1 MAARRLTR
9 AFARQTVTGVGR
21 LKRILRRAASWLFQL
36 LVVSGA
42 LLTLFIALTPQ
53 GGAGFHTALYLT
65 QVLDVPVKPQGWFM
79 AEPLRHEVHFP
90 SAGGTSVGQVYRL
103 PDGKPRAA
111 VLLSLGITDQGFADS
126 YVINLGNALAKA
138 NFVVMYQWSPGL
150 GISKRIDHAEPENL
164 VSGFRFLE
172 RQDYVDHERVG
183 LGGFSAGASFAL
195 VAAADDSIRDR
206 VNFVSALGPHFDA
219 EQLLLQAASRTVV
232 YDGMPTEWEPEALTL
247 MVIGNVLIET
257 LDSPGDVEFLDGFV
271 LNGMDAHPG
280 ELEALTP
287 QGRTVAQLLRGVGP
301 GEAAALYETLPSS
314 FHAGLGGISPASYV
328 QDIRARLLVMHDRND
343 PLVPAAESR
352 RLVEASRD
360 RVRVR
365 HTELLAFE
373 HTKPSRGG
381 IRTVLGQAA
390 QLYPHMYEIIR
401 IAH

>member
-1 MAARRLTR
+1 M
-9 AFARQTVTGVGR
+9 G
-21 LKRILRRAASWLFQL
+21 
-36 LVVSGA
+36 GA

-53 GGAGFHTALYLT
+53 GRAGFHTALYLT
-65 QVLDVPVKPQGWFM
+65 QVLDVPVKPQSWFI

-90 SAGGTSVGQVYRL
+90 SDGGTSVGQVYRI

-111 VLLSLGITDQGFADS
+111 VLLSLGITEQGFADPN
-126 YVINLGNALAKA
+126 VIHLGNALARA
-138 NFVVMYQWSPGL
+138 NFVVMYQWSPAM
-150 GISKRIDHAEPENL
+150 GISKKIDPAEPGNL

-183 LGGFSAGASFAL
+183 LGGFSVGASFAL

-206 VNFVSALGPHFDA
+206 VNFINAVGPYFDA
-219 EQLLLQAASRTVV
+219 EQLLLQTASRAVV
-232 YDGMPTEWEPEALTL
+232 YDGVRTEWEPKALTL
-247 MVIGNVLIET
+247 MVIGNELIET
-257 LDSPGDVEFLDGFV
+257 LDSPGDAEFLTGFV
-271 LNGMDAHPG
+271 LNDMDAHPG
-280 ELEALTP
+280 ELETLTP
-287 QGRTVAQLLRGVGP
+287 QGRTVAQFLRGVGP

-314 FHAGLGGISPASYV
+314 FHAGLAGISPASYV
-328 QDIRARLLVMHDRND
+328 QDIRARLLVMHDHND
-343 PLVPAAESR
+343 LLVPAAESR

-365 HTELLAFE
+365 HTELLAFD
-373 HTKPSRGG
+373 HITPSEGG

>member
-1 MAARRLTR
+1 M
-9 AFARQTVTGVGR
+9 
-21 LKRILRRAASWLFQL
+21 KRILRRAASWLFQL
-36 LVVSGA
+36 LVVGGA

-53 GGAGFHTALYLT
+53 GRAGFHTALYLT
-65 QVLDVPVKPQGWFM
+65 QVLDVPVKLQGWFV

-90 SAGGTSVGQVYRL
+90 SAGGTSVGQVYRI

-126 YVINLGNALAKA
+126 NVINLGNALARA
-138 NFVVMYQWSPGL
+138 NFVVMYQWSPAM
-150 GISKRIDHAEPENL
+150 GISKKLDHAEPENL
-164 VSGFRFLE
+164 VSGFRYLE

-195 VAAADDSIRDR
+195 VAAADDRIRDR
-206 VNFVSALGPHFDA
+206 VNFINVVGPYFDA
-219 EQLLLQAASRTVV
+219 EQLLLQTASRTVV
-232 YDGMPTEWEPEALTL
+232 YDGVPTEWEPEALTL

-257 LDSPGDVEFLDGFV
+257 LDSPGDAEFLDGFV

-280 ELEALTP
+280 ELETLTP
-287 QGRTVAQLLRGVGP
+287 QGRTVAQFLRGMGP
-301 GEAAALYETLPSS
+301 GEAQASYETLPSS
-314 FHAGLGGISPASYV
+314 FHANLAVISPASYV

-343 PLVPAAESR
+343 PLVPAAEPR

-365 HTELLAFE
+365 HTELLAFD
-373 HTKPSRGG
+373 HITPSEGG

>member
-1 MAARRLTR
+1 M
-9 AFARQTVTGVGR
+9 
-21 LKRILRRAASWLFQL
+21 KRILRKAASWLFQL
-36 LVVSGA
+36 LVVGGA

-53 GGAGFHTALYLT
+53 GRAGFHTALFLT
-65 QVLDVPVKPQGWFM
+65 QVLDAPVKPQGWFI

-90 SAGGTSVGQVYRL
+90 SPGGTAVGQVYRI

-126 YVINLGNALAKA
+126 NAINLGNALARA
-138 NFVVMYQWSPGL
+138 NFVVMYQWSPAM
-150 GISKRIDHAEPENL
+150 GISKKIDPAEPENL

-172 RQDYVDHERVG
+172 QQDYVDHERVG
-183 LGGFSAGASFAL
+183 LGGFSVGASFAL
-195 VAAADDSIRDR
+195 MAAADDRIRDR
-206 VNFVSALGPHFDA
+206 VNFINAIGPYFDA
-219 EQLLLQAASRTVV
+219 EQLLLQTASRTVV
-232 YDGMPTEWEPEALTL
+232 YDGVRTEWEPEALTL
-247 MVIGNVLIET
+247 MVMGNELIET
-257 LDSPGDVEFLDGFV
+257 LDSPGDAEFLAGFV

-280 ELEALTP
+280 ELETLTL
-287 QGRTVAQLLRGVGP
+287 QARTVAQFLQGVGP

-314 FHAGLGGISPASYV
+314 FHAGLAGISPASYV

-360 RVRVR
+360 RIRVR
-365 HTELLAFE
+365 YTELLAFE
-373 HTKPSRGG
+373 HITPSAGG

>member
-1 MAARRLTR
+1 M
-9 AFARQTVTGVGR
+9 
-21 LKRILRRAASWLFQL
+21 KRILRRAASWLFQL

-53 GGAGFHTALYLT
+53 GRAGFHTALFLA
-65 QVLDVPVKPQGWFM
+65 QVLDVPVKPQGWFI
-79 AEPLRHEVHFP
+79 AEPLRHDVHFP
-90 SAGGTSVGQVYRL
+90 SAGGTSVGQVYRV

-111 VLLSLGITDQGFADS
+111 VLLSLGITEQGFADS
-126 YVINLGNALAKA
+126 NVIHLGNALAKA
-138 NFVVMYQWSPGL
+138 NFVVMYQWSPAMGT
-150 GISKRIDHAEPENL
+150 SKKIDHAEPENL

-172 RQDYVDHERVG
+172 RQGYVDHERVG
-183 LGGFSAGASFAL
+183 LGGFSVGASFAL
-195 VAAADDSIRDR
+195 VAAADERIRDR
-206 VNFVSALGPHFDA
+206 VNFINALGPYFDA

-232 YDGMPTEWEPEALTL
+232 YDGVLTEWEPEALTL
-247 MVIGNVLIET
+247 RVIGNELIET
-257 LDSPGDVEFLDGFV
+257 LDSPGDAEFLAGFV
-271 LNGMDAHPG
+271 LNDMDAHPG
-280 ELEALTP
+280 ELEVLTP
-287 QGRTVAQLLRGVGP
+287 QGQAVAQFLQGVGP
-301 GEAAALYETLPSS
+301 EEAAALYETLPYS

-373 HTKPSRGG
+373 HITPSRGG